1 MGARQSKNEPIV
13 IYNDPEVAIN
23 FSPDLV
29 RKLQGQPPDSE
40 LVSRFGSFPTPPS
53 FPPPR
58 QRPSHNQQQQQQ
70 QQQQQH
76 QQSTG
81 YDSSSVDDVVRGRV
95 ARELALQTEIRL
107 GNEQRSADA
116 VAREAEDLI
125 RRQKILPKTE
135 PSPSAVAA
143 VTAATNCYRKNQSR
157 PLDCWREVEVMKLE
171 AKKARR
177 NFVAAH

>member
-1 MGARQSKNEPIV
+1 MGAKQSKNEPII

-23 FSPDLV
+23 FSPDLL
-29 RKLQGQPPDSE
+29 RKLQSQPPDSE
-40 LVSRFGSFPTPPS
+40 LVSRFDSFPTPPS
-53 FPPPR
+53 SPPPS
-58 QRPSHNQQQQQQ
+58 QRSTHNRQQQQQ

-76 QQSTG
+76 STS
-81 YDSSSVDDVVRGRV
+81 YEDSSVDDVVRGRV

-125 RRQKILPKTE
+125 RRQKIPPKTE
-135 PSPSAVAA
+135 PSASAVAA

-157 PLDCWREVEVMKLE
+157 PLDCWREVEAMKSE
-171 AKKARR
+171 VKKARR
-177 NFVAAH
+177 SFVEAH

>member
-1 MGARQSKNEPIV
+1 MGARQSKNEPII

-23 FSPDLV
+23 FSPDLL
-29 RKLQGQPPDSE
+29 RKLQGQPPDQE

-53 FPPPR
+53 GPSPR
-58 QRPSHNQQQQQQ
+58 HRPSVSQQQNQQ

-76 QQSTG
+76 QQQTASHDG
-81 YDSSSVDDVVRGRV
+81 SSSVDDVVRGRV

-125 RRQKILPKTE
+125 RRQKMYVF
-135 PSPSAVAA
+135 SAV
-143 VTAATNCYRKNQSR
+143 VRR
-157 PLDCWREVEVMKLE
+157 ILDE
-171 AKKARR
+171 
-177 NFVAAH
+177 